1 MSKNKKKTDYN
12 SVATTEYQGV
22 FKPEPVSCG
31 QFLYNSKDGT
41 IMGRTPLSW
50 TKILVFFTI
59 FYSCLVGFFAVCM
72 HVFMMTID
80 ENVPS
85 RILSDSLI
93 GTNPGVGF
101 IPIDEDDTH
110 GALIWFDTK
119 NVTTGLLWAKRID
132 DMLDSYYN
140 KSKLPDGGRNQVP
153 CDFETP
159 PKKGKNCLVPIDEWN
174 ECNRNNS
181 YGYANAKPCIFLK
194 LNRIYNW
201 EPIMYN
207 DPTDLPNDMPE
218 ELVEYIKSL
227 PEEKRNQVWIT
238 CKGEQPLDVENIGPI
253 QYVSTRGLPGYYFPY
268 VNNPGYLSPLVAVRL
283 ERPKSNVIINI
294 ECRAWAKNI
303 IYHGGNRERTGSVHL
318 EMLVD

>member
-1 MSKNKKKTDYN
+1 MSKKKGGNYN
-12 SVATTEYQGV
+12 SVATNNDFHGV
-22 FKPEPVSCG
+22 FKPEPVSFG
-31 QFLYNSKDGT
+31 QFLFNSKEGT
-41 IMGRTPLSW
+41 ILGRSPLSW
-50 TKILVFFTI
+50 TKIILFFTI
-59 FYSCLVGFFAVCM
+59 FYSVLIAFFAVCM

-85 RILSDSLI
+85 RILGDSII

-119 NVTTGLLWAKRID
+119 NKTTGLLWAKRID
-132 DMLDSYYN
+132 EMLNGYYN
-140 KSKLPDGGRNQVP
+140 KSKLPDEGRNQVA

-159 PKKGKNCLVPIDEWN
+159 RKNNKNCLVPIDEWN

-181 YGYANAKPCIFLK
+181 YGYSNAAPCIFLK

-201 EPIMYN
+201 VPDMYN
-207 DPTDLPNDMPE
+207 DPTDLPDDMPE
-218 ELVEYIKSL
+218 ELKLYIAKL
-227 PEEKRNQVWIT
+227 PEAERNQVWIT

-253 QYVSTRGLPGYYFPY
+253 QYVSRRGLPAYYFPY
-268 VNNPGYLSPLVAVRL
+268 VNTPGYLSPLVAVRL
-283 ERPKSNVIINI
+283 ERPKTNTIINI

-303 IYHGGNRERTGSVHL
+303 IYHGGNRDRSGSVHL
-318 EMLVD
+318 EMLID